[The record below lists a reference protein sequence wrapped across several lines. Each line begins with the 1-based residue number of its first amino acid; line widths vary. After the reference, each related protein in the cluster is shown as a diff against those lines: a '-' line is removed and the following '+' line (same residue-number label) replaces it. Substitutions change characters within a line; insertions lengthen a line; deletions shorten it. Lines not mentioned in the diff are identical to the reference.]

1 MINKHVMI
9 IENSGKGNSLKINES
24 LSKPTKMKLEGKF
37 TEFDIENR
45 NKRMY
50 TSQNF
55 LPYMNLMLEK
65 KKSLGILYGEYDH
78 PDVFDITCKNL
89 SHVIDTCTFN
99 ESGNCVDGSITL
111 LNNSWG
117 KEAQSIIGDG
127 YPLFVS
133 SRAAGVTDSN
143 GVVQLKELFTYDIVA
158 DPGFSSARV
167 TPINESLGFKS
178 NDDVPYRIYEITN
191 ESQINALFND
201 NKNDK
206 KTAMDLTQ
214 MELFLRNELQKFEN
228 KLNESIKDTKNF
240 APEDTLTL
248 LEQVDFIKKE
258 LSDVNSVLESFK
270 SNMSILVKEN
280 ESLKEENI
288 KLATEIS
295 ETIMHS
301 NHLTSNFKKLTKYA
315 TQIDE
320 RLNLSEGLLEHT
332 AKNVK
337 ANIYFSKDISE
348 NLKAIKESV
357 LTSTEALEYLVN
369 DNASIETKIADLTGY
384 TEEMASEVNDITG
397 YTEHLALES
406 KKDNVWLNYIH
417 EKVDGVIQYTNKVVE
432 TLKTDNVKLNESN
445 STTTEI
451 AQMEDIE
458 SYLGLDQEHDAL
470 NDIEAQADINTTQ
483 VEEEPETEEVIDVD
497 GVEEIPTS
505 EITEEPNEVEEIPTE
520 VEETEVDMVDPIETI
535 EASLLNQLVKVLST
549 DETGIVIEITPD
561 NKIIIQKSGS
571 EETEIHDIDNVE
583 AMEYT
588 TDNVVETVTS
598 VLAEIKKQ
606 KNLEVNP
613 HFFEFLTAGQIAE
626 FKSLDKDTQST
637 IISEIATKEYF
648 SADDVL
654 GFIADHLSSK
664 AMPREE
670 KLVTLIPQDIKE
682 SWDNLADTTK
692 KVILAESKYFPLT
705 SEMDMINFWNS
716 RSFAKE
722 LKSPENK
729 MIKESLNHLNSIDGD
744 TNYEEAFFKSFNN
757 LK

>member
-24 LSKPTKMKLEGKF
+24 LTASTKKMKLEGKF

-50 TSQNF
+50 TSENF
-55 LPYMNLMLEK
+55 LPYMNAMLEK
-65 KKSLGILYGEYDH
+65 KKTLGILYGEYDH

-89 SHVIDTCTFN
+89 SHVIDNCTFN

-117 KEAQSIIGDG
+117 KEAQSIINDG

-133 SRAAGVTDSN
+133 SRAAGVTDNN

-167 TPINESLGFKS
+167 TPINESLGFQS
-178 NDDVPYRIYEITN
+178 DDEVPYRIYEVTN
-191 ESQINALFND
+191 EAHINALFND

-214 MELFLRNELQKFEN
+214 MEAFLRQELSKFEN
-228 KLNESIKDTKNF
+228 KLNERITNSKNF
-240 APEDTLTL
+240 APEETKTL
-248 LEQVDFIKKE
+248 LEQVDFIKNE
-258 LSDVNSVLESFK
+258 LNDVNKVLEFFTNKINVLIKDNSK
-270 SNMSILVKEN
+270 LKDEN
-280 ESLKEENI
+280 K

-337 ANIYFSKDISE
+337 ANIYFSKDIST
-348 NLKAIKESV
+348 NLEAIKESV
-357 LTSTEALEYLVN
+357 LTSNEALEYLIN
-369 DNASIETKIADLTGY
+369 DNKTFETKIADLTGY
-384 TEEMASEVNDITG
+384 TEEMAGEVNDVIG
-397 YTEHLALES
+397 FVEDLALES

-432 TLKTDNVKLNESN
+432 SLKHDNIKINENSAINTEFGKL
-445 STTTEI
+445 
-451 AQMEDIE
+451 EDIE
-458 SYLGLDQEHDAL
+458 SFLGLDQEHSAL
-470 NDIEAQADINTTQ
+470 DNISMNFTDNIDN
-483 VEEEPETEEVIDVD
+483 EETETETEMETEEDIID
-497 GVEEIPTS
+497 GVETVEPNI
-505 EITEEPNEVEEIPTE
+505 ETEESEES
-520 VEETEVDMVDPIETI
+520 EENN
-535 EASLLNQLVKVLST
+535 LLNQLVKIIST
-549 DETGIVIEITPD
+549 DETGIVMEILPD
-561 NKIIIQKSGS
+561 GKIIIQKSGS
-571 EETEIHDIDNVE
+571 DDVETHEMENVE
-583 AMEYT
+583 VMEFT
-588 TDNVVETVTS
+588 NDNVVETVNN

-606 KNLEVNP
+606 KNLETNP
-613 HFFEFLTAGQIAE
+613 HFFEFLSETQVAE
-626 FKSLDKDTQST
+626 FKALDKDTQSA
-637 IISEIATKEYF
+637 IISEMNNKEYF
-648 SADDVL
+648 SATDVL
-654 GFIADHLSSK
+654 GYIAEHLASK
-664 AMPREE
+664 SMSREE

-682 SWDNLADTTK
+682 AWNNLEDNTK
-692 KVILAESKYFPLT
+692 KIIIAESKYFPLV

-722 LKSPENK
+722 LKNPENK
-729 MIKESLNHLNSIDGD
+729 MIKESLNHLNSINGD
-744 TNYEEAFFKSFNN
+744 SNYEDNFIKSFDL